1 MDDRLREA
9 VSRIMFSSDTEK
21 LKQVILEFY
30 RKHDKDVIAYP
41 KERYE
46 LMKSDDAMNTEWL
59 VDDVIVSYLMNNDL
73 ADRVILV

>member
-1 MDDRLREA
+1 MDDKLREV
-9 VSRIMFSSDTEK
+9 VSRIMFSADTEK

-30 RKHDKDVIAYP
+30 GKHDKDTFEYP

-46 LMKSDDAMNTEWL
+46 LMTSNDAMNTEWL
-59 VDDVIVSYLMNNDL
+59 VDDVIVYYLMSSGM